1 MDDLRRI
8 NLLLKPEHV
17 NALKFIAKK
26 YRMSGNS
33 NSEIVRCLIEYEM
46 SKGKA
51 EQYFK
56 DHSEKYGKAP
66 IPVVKKK
73 KKRPA
78 RVKKLQI

>member
-1 MDDLRRI
+1 MNELLRI
-8 NLLLKPEHV
+8 NLLLKPEHMK
-17 NALKFIAKK
+17 ALRFIAEK

-66 IPVVKKK
+66 IPVKKK
-73 KKRPA
+73 KKRRAKDKPS
-78 RVKKLQI
+78 QI